1 MVKIFVGNLSFD
13 VDEHD
18 LAELFAEFGEVERAS
33 IARHERSRHPRGFG
47 FVEMPDPEEAAMA
60 IDTLNGREV
69 LGRVLT
75 VNESQPPQGNRPRRK
90 RRRH

>member
-13 VDEHD
+13 MDEHD
-18 LAELFAEFGEVERAS
+18 LQEMFSEFGEVERAS

-47 FVEMPDPEEAAMA
+47 FVEMPDPGEAAAA
-60 IDTLNGREV
+60 IGSLNGKEV
-69 LGRVLT
+69 QGRSLT
-75 VNESQPPQGNRPRRK
+75 VNESQPPQNDRRRGR